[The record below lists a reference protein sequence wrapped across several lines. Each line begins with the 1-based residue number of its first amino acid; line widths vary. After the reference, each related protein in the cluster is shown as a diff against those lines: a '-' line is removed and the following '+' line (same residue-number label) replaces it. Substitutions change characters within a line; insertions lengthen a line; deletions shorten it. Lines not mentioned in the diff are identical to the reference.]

1 MIEKHLKVAFFTARY
16 SHSGVPLA
24 QIRLAKLFNRKGYE
38 IDFIFGYIPG
48 DINPPILNDFQIIN
62 FDKPRVIRLFGNII
76 SYLFKS
82 KPDIIISAED
92 HLNAIVLLCARI
104 TRSKAKIS
112 VSSRVT
118 PYDTYS
124 NKLFTKRWFL
134 KYFMKFVESR
144 ATALVCVSKDMV
156 KQYRT
161 IFKSSRHECIYNVVN
176 DENSQK
182 RISEDVDEEWLIN
195 KQTPIIVSAGRL
207 APEKG
212 LSDLVLAIKE
222 LSKSRDVKLLILGEG
237 PMRDDIEALIDKEN
251 LNAIIKLIGFQE
263 NPLKY
268 YSKSDVFVLS
278 SYVEGLPNVLVEAMM
293 CGCTPVSTNC
303 PTGPEEVLQN
313 GKYGYLVPVHNPME
327 MAKGIESAL
336 NNPISPKILALGV
349 NNFTEEA
356 VFKKYQEAL
365 HL

>member
-1 MIEKHLKVAFFTARY
+1 MKKLKVCFFTARFSY
-16 SHSGVPLA
+16 SGVPLA
-24 QIRLAKLFNRKGYE
+24 QIRLAKLFKRKGYTV
-38 IDFIFGYIPG
+38 DFILGYIPDDMKLPVLEG
-48 DINPPILNDFQIIN
+48 INVIN
-62 FDKPRVIRLFGNII
+62 FNKPRVIKLFVEII
-76 SYLFKS
+76 KYLS
-82 KPDIIISAED
+82 KNKPNIIISAED
-92 HLNAIVLLCARI
+92 HLNAVVLLCAKI

-124 NKLFTKRWFL
+124 NKFFTKRWFL
-134 KYFMKFVESR
+134 KYFIQFVEGR

-156 KQYRT
+156 KQYKT
-161 IFKSSRHECIYNVVN
+161 IFKNSRHQCIYNVVN
-176 DENSQK
+176 DSGSQA
-182 RISEDVDEEWLIN
+182 RMSESVSEKWLIN
-195 KQTPIIVSAGRL
+195 KKIPVLISAGRL

-212 LSDLVLAIKE
+212 LLDLVKAIKIVA
-222 LSKSRDVKLLILGEG
+222 KTKKIRLLMLGEG
-237 PMRDDIEALIDKEN
+237 PMRTEIESLIIKEK
-251 LNAIIKLIGFQE
+251 LTGIIKLIGFQE

-268 YSKSDVFVLS
+268 YNKADVFVLS

-313 GKYGYLVPVHNPME
+313 EKFGYLVPVHNPVA
-327 MAKGIESAL
+327 MAKGLENAL
-336 NNPISPKILALGV
+336 NNPIPPEILAQGV
-349 NNFTEEA
+349 NYFTADE

>member
-24 QIRLAKLFNRKGYE
+24 QIRLAKLFKRKGYE
-38 IDFIFGYIPG
+38 IDFIFGYIPD
-48 DINPPILNDFQIIN
+48 DIQLPILKDFNVIN
-62 FDKPRVIRLFGNII
+62 FNKSRVIRLFGNITK
-76 SYLFKS
+76 YLSKA

-92 HLNAIVLLCARI
+92 HLNAVVLLCARI
-104 TRSKAKIS
+104 VRSKAKIS

-118 PYDTYS
+118 PFDTYS
-124 NKLFTKRWFL
+124 NKIFTKRWFL

-161 IFKSSRHECIYNVVN
+161 IFKNSRHQCIYNVVN
-176 DENSQK
+176 DASSQQ
-182 RISEDVDEEWLIN
+182 RISEAVDEEWLIH
-195 KQTPIIVSAGRL
+195 KQTPVIVSAGRL

-212 LSDLVLAIKE
+212 LPDLVMAIKE
-222 LSKSRDVKLLILGEG
+222 LSKRRDVRLLMLGEG
-237 PMRDDIEALIDKEN
+237 PMRSEVEALIESEN
-251 LNAIIKLIGFQE
+251 LEDVIKLVGFQE

-268 YSKSDVFVLS
+268 YSKADVFVLS

-313 GKYGYLVPVHNPME
+313 EKYGYLVPVHDPIG
-327 MAKGIESAL
+327 MAKGIEKAL
-336 NNPISPKILALGV
+336 DNPILPEVLALGV
-349 NNFTEEA
+349 NDFTEEA
-356 VFKKYQEAL
+356 VFRKYQEAL